1 MQNFASLKTW
11 PYSKDVQEK
20 NHVLK
25 NANFCIPGKIKNF
38 TQNDFA
44 NLLLVCTTTY
54 RVACLLLSKC
64 LSVNLYRHP
73 LCKYTPFTIVSFS
86 QSRAAKCWQLDD

>member
-38 TQNDFA
+38 TQNDFP
-44 NLLLVCTTTY
+44 NLLLVCTATY
-54 RVACLLLSKC
+54 VVIFRL
-64 LSVNLYRHP
+64 
-73 LCKYTPFTIVSFS
+73 I
-86 QSRAAKCWQLDD
+86 